1 MVVHAPVVVSS
12 CGSIHTP
19 ALLLRSGITVG
30 GNVGANL
37 RLHPAT
43 GTVGVFAR
51 SAQQAAAGQG
61 AVQMYKVTRTAVC
74 VRNRRVLRGLCDT
87 NRRGRGGCHS

>member
-1 MVVHAPVVVSS
+1 MVHAPIVVSS

-30 GNVGANL
+30 GNVGGNL

-43 GTVGVFAR
+43 GVVGVFPRTAE
-51 SAQQAAAGQG
+51 QAAAGQG
-61 AVQMYKVTRTAVC
+61 AVQMFKVIAVC
-74 VRNRRVLRGLCDT
+74 RPLLGLAQLC
-87 NRRGRGGCHS
+87 CSLEPCA

>member
-1 MVVHAPVVVSS
+1 VTDSSGGSRVWLMVHAPIVVSS

-30 GNVGANL
+30 GNVGGNL

-43 GTVGVFAR
+43 GVVGVFPRTAE
-51 SAQQAAAGQG
+51 QAAAGQG
-61 AVQMYKVTRTAVC
+61 AVQMFKVSA
-74 VRNRRVLRGLCDT
+74 LRPRCDMQP
-87 NRRGRGGCHS
+87 GV